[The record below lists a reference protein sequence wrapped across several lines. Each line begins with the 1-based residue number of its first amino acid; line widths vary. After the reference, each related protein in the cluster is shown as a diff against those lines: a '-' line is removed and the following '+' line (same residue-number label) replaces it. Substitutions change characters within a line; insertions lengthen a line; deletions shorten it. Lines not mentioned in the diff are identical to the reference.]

1 MKAKFDTI
9 GFYDLL
15 TEIAEEVTLKV
26 LYYLI
31 YFTYVRHKTMQN

>member
-26 LYYLI
+26 LYYFI
-31 YFTYVRHKTMQN
+31 YLPMYGIKQ